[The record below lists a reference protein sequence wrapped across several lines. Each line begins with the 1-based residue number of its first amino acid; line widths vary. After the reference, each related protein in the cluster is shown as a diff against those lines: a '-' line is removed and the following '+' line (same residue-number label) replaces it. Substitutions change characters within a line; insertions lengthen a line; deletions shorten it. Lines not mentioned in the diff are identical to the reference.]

1 MNIGSIECITVDG
14 TGHNAAAAGGG
25 RGARGPAIL
34 EPRDPSPAPGR
45 HRPKA
50 ARSRPSAI
58 PRPAPEARRSGA
70 GRPMIDDPDARPA
83 ITERLLAW
91 LGAVAVPFRVLEH
104 APVRTSAEAAAV
116 RGTPLEAGAKAL
128 VVRADDRPIHLVLS
142 ADRRVDNARLRR
154 VLGVRRVR
162 FATPDELL
170 TLTGCVPGAVPPF
183 GNLFGLEV
191 LVDEELTR
199 CAEIAFN
206 AGSRAVSV
214 TMRCADMVRLAEAR
228 VCRFAEG

>member
-1 MNIGSIECITVDG
+1 MIED
-14 TGHNAAAAGGG
+14 A
-25 RGARGPAIL
+25 
-34 EPRDPSPAPGR
+34 E
-45 HRPKA
+45 
-50 ARSRPSAI
+50 
-58 PRPAPEARRSGA
+58 
-70 GRPMIDDPDARPA
+70 ARPA
-83 ITERLLAW
+83 ITERLVAW
-91 LGAVAVPFRVLEH
+91 LGAAAVPFRVLEH

-128 VVRADDRPIHLVLS
+128 VVRADDRPVHLVLS

-154 VLGVRRVR
+154 VLEARRVR

-206 AGSRAVSV
+206 AGSRAVSI